1 MLRSI
6 ARFLPLCLLTIF
18 AGPAR
23 ADVVL
28 ANDYVT
34 GAVNEFNP
42 ANGAMVGTFIP
53 AGQFAGTATGIVYNP
68 ADQLVYIS
76 ISPFAS
82 SGGSLSSPNQILR
95 YNLNGTLH
103 DTFKSLDGFTDPTH
117 PIPPTTSYFP
127 ATLRFSPTTGD
138 LYVSRGLNQF
148 YNPSA
153 ATNNGTVDRF
163 DKTTGNFVGSVM
175 AGMSGPSGLMFFPN
189 GDLLGASLLSPT
201 GGGYINKTP
210 NGGNYTN
217 QSTFVA
223 PGSSTLIA
231 PGGMGLV
238 PGSGNVAVSDVLG
251 GAIHQFSSTGTA
263 LADLVSAGGQL
274 NGQYPSDVY
283 FDPLGHMW
291 VASIGDPS
299 AGPPIPGSIK
309 IFDLASGPSAAP
321 IFTTLGINPS
331 QFAVIPVPEPGT
343 MGLLGAAAAAGL
355 VARRRRK

>member
-1 MLRSI
+1 MLRSV
-6 ARFLPLCLLTIF
+6 ARFLPLCLLTF
-18 AGPAR
+18 LTGPVR

-34 GAVNEFNP
+34 GAINEFNQT
-42 ANGAMVGTFIP
+42 NGALIGTFIP
-53 AGQFAGTATGIVYNP
+53 PGQFSGTATGIVYNP
-68 ADQLVYIS
+68 TDQLVYIS

-82 SGGSLSSPNQILR
+82 SGGSLSSPNQVLR

-103 DTFKSLDGFTDPTH
+103 DVFKSLDGFTDPTH

-127 ATLRFSPTTGD
+127 ATLRFSPANGD

-175 AGMSGPSGLMFFPN
+175 TGMSGPSGLLFFPN

-210 NGGNYTN
+210 NGGS

-231 PGGMGLV
+231 PGGMTLV

-251 GAIHQFSSTGTA
+251 GAVHQFSSTGSP
-263 LADLVSAGGQL
+263 LADLIAPGGPL

-291 VASIGDPS
+291 VASIGDPTT
-299 AGPPIPGSIK
+299 GPPTPGSIK
-309 IFDLASGPSAAP
+309 IFDLNSATPQVP

-343 MGLLGAAAAAGL
+343 MFFVGTAAAAGL